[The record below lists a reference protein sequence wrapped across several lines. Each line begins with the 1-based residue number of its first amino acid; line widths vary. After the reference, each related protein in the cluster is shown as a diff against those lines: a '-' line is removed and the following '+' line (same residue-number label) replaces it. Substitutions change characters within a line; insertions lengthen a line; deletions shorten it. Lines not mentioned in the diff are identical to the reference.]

1 MRKKN
6 IHKIDGGQININS
19 IQNKFDHLIAAVSGN
34 IDILLITET
43 KIDST
48 LPPRMTIVTIKTF
61 QMSFLKIP
69 CTKKLQIIPNYTI
82 AVLKNLLFEEVLNL
96 LSSQAP
102 FRKELSGQIKGNL

>member
-1 MRKKN
+1 MENDKTNFKCNFENDFKNLRKKN
-6 IHKIDGGQININS
+6 IHKIVGGQININS

-34 IDILLITET
+34 IDILLITGT
-43 KIDST
+43 KIEST

-82 AVLKNLLFEEVLNL
+82 AVLKNL
-96 LSSQAP
+96 
-102 FRKELSGQIKGNL
+102 I